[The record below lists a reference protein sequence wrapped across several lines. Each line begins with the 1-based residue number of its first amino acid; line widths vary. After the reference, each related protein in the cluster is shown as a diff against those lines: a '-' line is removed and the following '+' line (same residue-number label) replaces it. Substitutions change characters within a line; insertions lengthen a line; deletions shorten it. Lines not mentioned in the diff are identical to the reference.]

1 MELVLSDTKG
11 GGEHSM
17 TEYSVPQKFPTTVV
31 GSYPKLEPA
40 KKALKMLRLGKASED
55 EVYDLFVEAI
65 RGVVNDYI
73 EAGVDIISD
82 GEQTREDMVVYFAE
96 RVRGYMPGEWV
107 KIFDNV
113 YFRKPI
119 IRGEIRWTQPLTVR
133 DWRVATEFAN
143 GRPVKGILTGPY
155 TMVEWSFN
163 LYYRDRYEAI
173 IALAREIRKE
183 IEALVAAGAQYIQV
197 DEPALSTRPWREEAE
212 IAKEALKIL
221 FNGINAKKI
230 VHICFGRIEEIL
242 PYILD
247 FPVDQFDLE
256 FKNSNFR
263 LLPYLK
269 EYGYDKELGYGVID
283 VHSTQVETVDE
294 ILESIDKL
302 MNLGILGPEKVYID
316 PDCGLKRLPRSIAK
330 AKLKNMV
337 EAARIARERW

>member
-1 MELVLSDTKG
+1 MS
-11 GGEHSM
+11 
-17 TEYSVPQKFPTTVV
+17 EYYEVPRKFPTTVV

-40 KKALKMLRLGKASED
+40 KKALRMLRKREATEE
-55 EVYDLFVEAI
+55 EVRPLFVEAI
-65 RGVVNDYI
+65 RGVVQDHI

-96 RVRGYMPGEWV
+96 RVKGYVPGEWV

-119 IRGEIRWTQPLTVR
+119 IHSKVVWEKPLTVE
-133 DWRVATEFAN
+133 DWKTATQYAG

-155 TMVEWSFN
+155 TMLEWSFD
-163 LYYRDRYEAI
+163 LYYGDRYEAI
-173 IALAREIRKE
+173 IDLARQLRRE
-183 IEALVAAGAQYIQV
+183 IEALVSAGARYIQV

-212 IAKEALKIL
+212 MLKEALEIMLK
-221 FNGINAKKI
+221 GIEAKTI
-230 VHICFGRIEEIL
+230 VHICFGRVEEVL

-247 FPVDQFDLE
+247 YPVDQFDLE

-283 VHSTQVETVDE
+283 VHTTQIEKVDE
-294 ILESIDKL
+294 IVSDIEKL
-302 MNLGILGPEKVYID
+302 MKLGILPPEKIYVD
-316 PDCGLKRLPRSIAK
+316 PDCGLKRLPREIAK

-337 EAARIARERW
+337 EAARIAREQW

>member
-1 MELVLSDTKG
+1 MGYE
-11 GGEHSM
+11 
-17 TEYSVPQKFPTTVV
+17 VPRKFPTTVV
-31 GSYPKLEPA
+31 GSYPKLPPA
-40 KKALKMLRLGKASED
+40 REALRRLRKGLASEE
-55 EVYDLFVEAI
+55 EVRPLFEEAI
-65 RGVVNDYI
+65 RGAVEDQLW
-73 EAGVDIISD
+73 AGVDIISD

-119 IRGEIRWTQPLTVR
+119 IYDRVEWTRPLTVE
-133 DWRVATEFAN
+133 DWLTATRYSK

-155 TMVEWSFN
+155 TMVEWSFD
-163 LYYRDRYEAI
+163 LYYKDRYEAI

-183 IEALVAAGAQYIQV
+183 IEALVRAGAKYIQV

-212 IAKEALKIL
+212 IAGEALKIL
-221 FNGINAKKI
+221 FNGIDAKKI
-230 VHICFGRIEEIL
+230 VHICFGRVEEIL

-247 FPVDQFDLE
+247 YPVDQFDLE

-283 VHSTQVETVDE
+283 VHNTQVESVEE
-294 ILESIDKL
+294 ILRDIERL
-302 MNLGILGPEKVYID
+302 MSLGILPPEKIYVD
-316 PDCGLKRLPRSIAK
+316 PDCGLKRLPRDVARM
-330 AKLKNMV
+330 KLRNMV
-337 EAARIARERW
+337 EAARIAREQW